1 MSLSLGPGNHEN
13 TPSNCL
19 SPQYS
24 ILCLAMNKTILS
36 ISILCLT
43 GILLLVAACG
53 TTSLSMET
61 ESASDAEEGELDLSV
76 FETYN
81 EVIPEERGEPE
92 TLVTAVESYLVEHE
106 KLFVFWEIDSYKLIT
121 KSGTESAEITPDL
134 LRRVK
139 SYLPITHEAIF
150 EVADK
155 DAANL
160 GLRIGVSM
168 KLEKDHNVSIIEWL
182 CHYRLVE
189 TATKVLLGEN
199 MLRIKMAQIT
209 GQPEYTKLIYM
220 QWE

>member
-1 MSLSLGPGNHEN
+1 
-13 TPSNCL
+13 
-19 SPQYS
+19 
-24 ILCLAMNKTILS
+24 
-36 ISILCLT
+36 
-43 GILLLVAACG
+43 
-53 TTSLSMET
+53 MET